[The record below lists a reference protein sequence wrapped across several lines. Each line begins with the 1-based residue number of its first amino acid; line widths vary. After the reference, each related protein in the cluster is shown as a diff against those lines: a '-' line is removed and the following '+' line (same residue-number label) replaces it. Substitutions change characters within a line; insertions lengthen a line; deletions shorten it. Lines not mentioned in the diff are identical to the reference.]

1 MNNQLQNM
9 FSKWYGPK
17 VSDNSQGASSI
28 SGTQKLRDNLP
39 TLWKQYNITSMFDAG
54 SNDCNWSQLLSK
66 DIKYCGGDIST
77 NMVEH
82 VQTQCPWLDI
92 KLHDVT
98 TDPLPDVDLLFIRDV
113 AIHLSTDDKKL
124 LLKNWMSSNIPWLL
138 ITHNQEA
145 DHNIDVNY
153 SMDFPWAPVNWRLS
167 PWNFPMPTNYIDEMA
182 PNGRCMAL
190 WHRDQIQDL
199 I

>member
-1 MNNQLQNM
+1 MNDQLQNM
-9 FSKWYGPK
+9 FSRWYSPK
-17 VSDNSQGASSI
+17 VSDNSQGGSSV
-28 SGTQKLRDNLP
+28 SGTQKLRDNLL
-39 TLWKQYNITSMFDAG
+39 TLCKHYNITSMFDAG
-54 SNDCNWSQLLSK
+54 SNDCNWSQLLAK

-82 VQTQCPWLDI
+82 VKTQYPWLDV
-92 KLHDVT
+92 KLHDAT
-98 TDPLPDVDLLFIRDV
+98 TDPLPDVDLLFVRDV

-124 LLKNWMSSNIPWLL
+124 LLKNWLCSNIPWLL

-145 DHNIDVNY
+145 DHNIDVGYN
-153 SMDFPWAPVNWRLS
+153 MGFPWAPVNWNLV
-167 PWNFPMPTNYIDEMA
+167 PWNFPSPIDHIDEIG

-190 WHRDQIQDL
+190 WHRNQIQDL